1 MSTSSAPRPG
11 GSRRAV
17 KARRYRGDRTLLAA
31 LAVLVLAAAA
41 VLSASGAAP
50 PGGDTTAERGPTGV
64 PVERTVLACPDATDT
79 AQIGARARTTVE
91 AGLSGVKDLLGA
103 GVSLGSGGTVTVGR
117 AGRAGRDR
125 TLDRGEL
132 VDLRAGRAHVL
143 DAKGSAAVGLFG
155 YRTDRTSRGTA
166 VARCVEPRGTWWFA
180 GAGGS
185 LDHSS
190 DLVLAN
196 VDPGP
201 AVVDV
206 RVYGPDGPVETVGT
220 RGIPIAPNGSQTLAM
235 ADVAPQTEELLVEVV
250 AVRGRVAAA
259 VVDRYAAGAEA
270 AAGLEWLPGTDR
282 PRRNLRL
289 IGLPARASSRTLLV
303 TNPGDRQALVELQ
316 LAGSAGSFTPLGLD
330 ETSVAPGS
338 VESVDLSAVVPSGEP
353 VAVRVRSTAAVV
365 ATVRSVGRSGGRS
378 VGRRDTSYAGAAA
391 PLVDPAAVPVLEQ
404 ATTTVQLTAGSLPA
418 RARLVGLTRTG
429 RVREKDTVTIDA
441 TATATWQPARRTAY
455 VVVRPIEGSVYGAA
469 TYAGAGV
476 LSQTPLVGL
485 PLTVVTPRVVP
496 GPR

>member
-1 MSTSSAPRPG
+1 
-11 GSRRAV
+11 
-17 KARRYRGDRTLLAA
+17 
-31 LAVLVLAAAA
+31 VLVLAAAA

-64 PVERTVLACPDATDT
+64 PVERTVLACPDATDI

-91 AGLSGVKDLLGA
+91 AGLSGAKDLLGA
-103 GVSLGSGGTVTVGR
+103 GVSLGSEGTVTVGR

-132 VDLRAGRAHVL
+132 VDLRAGRARVL
-143 DAKGSAAVGLFG
+143 DAEGSAAVGLFG
-155 YRTDRTSRGTA
+155 YRTDRTPRGTA

-206 RVYGPDGPVETVGT
+206 RVYGPDGPIETVGT

-259 VVDRYAAGAEA
+259 VADRYAAGAEA
-270 AAGLEWLPGTDR
+270 AGGLEWLPGTDR
-282 PRRNLRL
+282 PSRNLRL
-289 IGLPARASSRTLLV
+289 VGLPARAASRTLLV
-303 TNPGDRQALVELQ
+303 ANAGDRQALVELQ

-338 VESVDLSAVVPSGEP
+338 VESVDLSAVVPPGEP
-353 VAVRVRSTAAVV
+353 VAVRVRSTAPVV
-365 ATVRSVGRSGGRS
+365 ATVRS

-391 PLVDPAAVPVLEQ
+391 PLADPAAVPVLGQ

-418 RARLVGLTRTG
+418 RTRLVSFTRTG
-429 RVREKDTVTIDA
+429 RVREKDTVAIDA
-441 TATATWQPARRTAY
+441 TATATWQPARMTAY

-496 GPR
+496 EPR

>member
-103 GVSLGSGGTVTVGR
+103 GVSLGSEGTVTVGR

-132 VDLRAGRAHVL
+132 VDLRAGRARVL
-143 DAKGSAAVGLFG
+143 DAEGSAAVGLFG
-155 YRTDRTSRGTA
+155 YRTDRTPRGTA

-185 LDHSS
+185 LDHNS

-206 RVYGPDGPVETVGT
+206 RVYGPDGPIETVGT

-259 VVDRYAAGAEA
+259 VADRYAAGAEA
-270 AAGLEWLPGTDR
+270 AGGLEWLPGTDR
-282 PRRNLRL
+282 PSRNLRL
-289 IGLPARASSRTLLV
+289 VGLPARAASRTLLV
-303 TNPGDRQALVELQ
+303 ANAGDRQALVELQ
-316 LAGSAGSFTPLGLD
+316 LAGSAGGFTPSGLD

-338 VESVDLSAVVPSGEP
+338 VESVDLSAVVPPGEP
-353 VAVRVRSTAAVV
+353 VAVRVRSTAPVV

-378 VGRRDTSYAGAAA
+378 VGRDTSYAGAAA

-418 RARLVGLTRTG
+418 RARLSGFTRTG
-429 RVREKDTVTIDA
+429 RVSGRNTVAIDA

-455 VVVRPIEGSVYGAA
+455 VVVRPIKGSVYGAA
-469 TYAGAGV
+469 TYAGGGA